1 MTRSLPPMVGS
12 HEQLGRSFTN
22 THVWGVHEI
31 AWRGYVALTEGRP
44 HGLRAGASTILRML
58 GTVKVD
64 YEGRMARVYDAGR
77 TLDEETLGT
86 WMRAASHHLRPEP
99 KLVLDLGAG
108 TGRFSGSLAASLK
121 CCVVAVEPAQSM
133 RSQALHRVAGS
144 PVHVVAGEALAIP
157 LKSGSA
163 HGVWASQVLH
173 HVKPLVDAAREM
185 ARVLEPGGRLLV
197 RGMYGF
203 LVEQMPLVEFF
214 PRIPEVAAA
223 HFPSWEDMRRDLET
237 GGFTL
242 VADECIRQTIAG
254 SLAELHTRVAHR
266 ADSALELLNDDEFD
280 QGLQALARTARERPA
295 APVTEELNLFVFELH

>member
-1 MTRSLPPMVGS
+1 
-12 HEQLGRSFTN
+12 
-22 THVWGVHEI
+22 
-31 AWRGYVALTEGRP
+31 
-44 HGLRAGASTILRML
+44 
-58 GTVKVD
+58 
-64 YEGRMARVYDAGR
+64 
-77 TLDEETLGT
+77 
-86 WMRAASHHLRPEP
+86 
-99 KLVLDLGAG
+99 
-108 TGRFSGSLAASLK
+108 
-121 CCVVAVEPAQSM
+121 
-133 RSQALHRVAGS
+133 
-144 PVHVVAGEALAIP
+144 
-157 LKSGSA
+157 
-163 HGVWASQVLH
+163 
-173 HVKPLVDAAREM
+173 
-185 ARVLEPGGRLLV
+185 
-197 RGMYGF
+197 MYGF